1 MNTKVMNTE
10 EDLLTTEELLLLE
23 LLTYYVE
30 SDGKTIYNSGKY
42 KPEMT
47 VEDYLIQ
54 NRDDY
59 TDDSIDYGSGMSM
72 HDMEQI
78 RDAIL
83 VNEEFKTIR
92 NMKIMELHTDTAE
105 GGGEGKSILF
115 VSDET
120 GEAVV
125 AFRGTEKDEWVDN
138 FYGGGA
144 TSAKDGVST
153 PQQENALAWY
163 KEIYKEYGLEDY
175 YVTLTGH
182 SKGDNK
188 ATYTAILDDTVD
200 RCVGYDGQGM
210 SDEFMWVYAEEIVAR
225 QGCIEHHNV
234 NYDFVNPLLNVIG
247 KSTYYEG
254 QNVDSFVENHSPN
267 SLLKFGE
274 NGKVTMAN
282 VADGRPYEM
291 EVLDRFLNSFLRS
304 LDKEDKQ
311 VFLALIGDVAHG
323 FVYKEDREYFEN
335 LLSRKEN
342 EEVVAYF
349 FDYLGQYHM
358 GHPELIESVK
368 TYLKENDLNEVYVV
382 LGIIIIMPLSRLLT
396 KKHIGELANGFGLTG
411 FDGNVIEI
419 FEEIDFTHGIDLD
432 ANIVLQIRERIK
444 EYLEPLQSLL
454 TIIYI
459 KYIDIISKVSD
470 TIFQEKNVLHSSG
483 GKKHFYVSTTHLHD
497 GICFLEEASLH
508 VDKAYKNLA
517 GISLYGINDANVRKS
532 LEEIKY
538 QLNQE
543 NRECNELT
551 KALIGIKRIYESEEQ
566 LLHG

>member
-1 MNTKVMNTE
+1 MNVAYEE
-10 EDLLTTEELLLLE
+10 EDLLSTEELLLLE
-23 LLTYYVE
+23 LLTYYTEPDGDVIYE
-30 SDGKTIYNSGKY
+30 SEDCYPGI
-42 KPEMT
+42 T
-47 VEDYLIQ
+47 VEQYLKS
-54 NRDDY
+54 DLSKCKDY
-59 TDDSIDYGSGMSM
+59 TESCSAGMNM

-83 VNEEFKTIR
+83 NPGNEKFETIR

-115 VSDET
+115 VSEET

-125 AFRGTEKDEWVDN
+125 AFRGTEKDEWPDN

-144 TSAKDGVST
+144 TLAKDGVST

-188 ATYTAILDDTVD
+188 ATYTTILDDTVD

-254 QNVDSFVENHSPN
+254 ENVDSFVENHSPN

-274 NGKVTMAN
+274 NGKVTMAD
-282 VADGRPYEM
+282 VVDRPYEM
-291 EVLDRFLNSFLRS
+291 EVIDRFLNSYLRS
-304 LDKEDKQ
+304 LNGEDKEILLSIIASFIQGKNNNAD
-311 VFLALIGDVAHG
+311 GDY
-323 FVYKEDREYFEN
+323 YKEVLLDIENFRVMVDFVGYTSRYMRENPKLYWAIQSFLVNNDMGNLNFLISSIEN
-335 LLSRKEN
+335 SATVNFIHTLVDAVSN
-342 EEVVAYF
+342 
-349 FDYLGQYHM
+349 
-358 GHPELIESVK
+358 S
-368 TYLKENDLNEVYVV
+368 
-382 LGIIIIMPLSRLLT
+382 GISFL
-396 KKHIGELANGFGLTG
+396 
-411 FDGNVIEI
+411 DGNVVEI
-419 FEEIDFTHGIDLD
+419 LEELDLAHGTDLD
-432 ANIVLQIRERIK
+432 ANIILQIK
-444 EYLEPLQSLL
+444 ETIMNNLHQILKLLDGIFEKLYYLIAG
-454 TIIYI
+454 TA
-459 KYIDIISKVSD
+459 DIINYANSS
-470 TIFQEKNVLHSSG
+470 FCSSG
-483 GKKHFYVSTTHLHD
+483 GKNHFYVSTTHLHD

-517 GISLYGINDANVRKS
+517 GISLYGINDTSVRNS
-532 LEEIKY
+532 LEDIKY

-543 NRECNELT
+543 NRECDELT
-551 KALIGIKRIYESEEQ
+551 KGLIGIKRIYELEEQ
-566 LLHG
+566 QL